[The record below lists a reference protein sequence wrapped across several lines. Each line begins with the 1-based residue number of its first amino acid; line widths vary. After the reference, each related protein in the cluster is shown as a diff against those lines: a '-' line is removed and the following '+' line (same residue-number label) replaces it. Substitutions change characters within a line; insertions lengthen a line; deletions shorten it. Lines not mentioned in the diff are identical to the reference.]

1 MILWLK
7 EVVSTRLEIGCAL
20 FGAIKKVAIISD
32 NRVAKLY
39 ASIVEKSL
47 EKAGFQVV
55 RFEFL
60 QGEASKNLTTVS
72 KVYDFLATQSM
83 TRSDG
88 IVALG
93 GGVVGDLT
101 GFAALDLYAGISFV
115 QIPTSLTAQVDSS
128 IGERRESTQHLLKTW

>member
-1 MILWLK
+1 MNVSVPIPGHSYEIVIERGRLNQVGTWLHSLWG
-7 EVVSTRLEIGCAL
+7 E
-20 FGAIKKVAIISD
+20 KKVAIISD

-47 EKAGFQVV
+47 QEAGFQVV

-60 QGEASKNLTTVS
+60 EGEASKNLTTVS
-72 KVYDFLATQSM
+72 KVYEFLARQGM

-93 GGVVGDLT
+93 GGVVVIWLV
-101 GFAALDLYAGISFV
+101 LLPRPIC
-115 QIPTSLTAQVDSS
+115 
-128 IGERRESTQHLLKTW
+128 GEFPLSRFRLA